1 LIVSAA
7 TDLIVRYY
15 EALERRDIEAVL
27 EMTHPRVRFQ
37 DFLNGGEVEGLAD
50 ARDFYR
56 RMFELAP
63 DLDLIAVEEMPDG
76 RIRVDMQSSVRS
88 PSGHLWSDTRQEATY
103 AIADGLI
110 QGVELHGPLG

>member
-1 LIVSAA
+1 MSAA

-15 EALERRDIEAVL
+15 DALERRDIEAVL
-27 EMTHPRVRFQ
+27 EMTHPRVRFH
-37 DFLNGGEVEGLAD
+37 DFLGGGEVDGLAA

-63 DLDLIAVEEMPDG
+63 DLDVIAIETLPDG
-76 RIRVDMQSSVRS
+76 RIRVDMQSSVHS

-110 QGVELHGPLG
+110 QGIELRGPIR

>member
-1 LIVSAA
+1 MSAA

-15 EALERRDIEAVL
+15 DALERRDIEAVL
-27 EMTHPRVRFQ
+27 EMTHPRVRFH
-37 DFLNGGEVEGLAD
+37 DFLSGGEVDGLGD

-56 RMFELAP
+56 RMLFELSP
-63 DLDLIAVEEMPDG
+63 DLDVIAVEELPDG
-76 RIRVDMQSSVRS
+76 RVRVDMQSSVHS

-110 QGVELHGPLG
+110 QGIELRGPIR